1 MKLRLL
7 LIALLA
13 VVGLAA
19 CSGETAKQE
28 NGQGE
33 NVAKQNGD
41 VNIKEMVNGYST
53 RALTAKSASI
63 TSDELIVTAENGKEE
78 VYSLADEEFFVS
90 IAPYVNTTHP

>member
-1 MKLRLL
+1 MKLRFL

-13 VVGLAA
+13 VAGLSA
-19 CSGETAKQE
+19 CSGETAKQDKAPTE
-28 NGQGE
+28 KA
-33 NVAKQNGD
+33 AKQDGD

-53 RALTAKSASI
+53 KALTAKSASI